1 MNGGIK
7 EARGTS
13 MQITRRATLLSA
25 AAATSFAI
33 INRARAADTI
43 KIGVTSP
50 LTGAAAEV
58 GRIQLNS
65 ARLAAAEVNA
75 RGGVLG
81 KQVELIVEDDQTT
94 NPGIV
99 LAFSRLAAN
108 SDIVGFLGSIRS
120 TQVNAMAPDVAKV
133 GKPVMFGGTDPTLTH
148 NGYRWLF
155 RCRPNDSYSARV
167 IADYGVNTLKL
178 KKWALVYSTDA
189 FGTGGMNALTD
200 SLKKVGATL
209 EIAQGYTNQQAD
221 FSPVVLAVKQA
232 DADVMSSYFTYEPDC
247 ALFARQLRQLG
258 VHLPWIGSNSTIS
271 PVTTGLAKN
280 ALWDTYGVADFT
292 PDANDQS
299 KAFTVAYGK
308 AHPGEIPDNGWTYDG
323 INILCNAI
331 NDAKSTDPE
340 KIRSA
345 ILAIKGYKGTEGEY
359 NFDQNGDGLHGYN
372 IVKNVKGK
380 AVFDQHI
387 ELTA

>member
-1 MNGGIK
+1 M
-7 EARGTS
+7 R
-13 MQITRRATLLSA
+13 ITRRAALLSA
-25 AAATSFAI
+25 AAVASFAI
-33 INRARAADTI
+33 IDRARAADTI

-50 LTGAAAEV
+50 LTGPAADV

-65 ARLAAAEVNA
+65 ARLAVADVNA
-75 RGGVLG
+75 AGGVLG

-108 SDIVGFLGSIRS
+108 PDIVGFLGSIRS
-120 TQVNAMAPDVAKV
+120 TQVNAMAPDVARV

-148 NGYRWLF
+148 HGYKWLF

-200 SLKKVGATL
+200 SLDKLGIKLAL
-209 EIAQGYTNQQAD
+209 SQGYANQQAD

-232 DADVMSSYFTYEPDC
+232 EPEVMASYFTYEPDC

-258 VHLPWIGSNSTIS
+258 VRTPWIGSPSIIS
-271 PVTTGLAKN
+271 PVTLGLAKN
-280 ALWDTYGVADFT
+280 ALFGTYGIADFT

-299 KAFTVAYGK
+299 KAFTAQYQK
-308 AHPGEIPDNGWTYDG
+308 AHGGEIPDSGWTFDG
-323 INILCNAI
+323 IKILCNAM
-331 NDAKSTDPE
+331 NDAKTTDPE
-340 KIRSA
+340 KIRAA
-345 ILAIKGYKGTEGEY
+345 ILSLKGYKGTEGEY
-359 NFDQNGDGLHGYN
+359 NYDENGDGLHGYN
-372 IVKNVKGK
+372 IVKNDKGK
-380 AVFDQHI
+380 VEFDKHV
-387 ELTA
+387 EMTA